1 MTSDVIG
8 KEKDKE
14 TLASLK
20 FKAELKLLPI
30 VLKAVRDVTCKY
42 GLDEASVR
50 DLELATEEACHN
62 VIEHAYEPGEDGY
75 YKVKIHREPTCFR
88 ITVRDQG
95 IPFNLQRLNEEEPTD
110 IGVRLMRACTD
121 EIRSKYLGK
130 RGKVVELIKNFP
142 FESVNNLEKST
153 TKIKS
158 SSVDLAPPSEKV
170 TLRLMSSNETV
181 SLARLIY
188 RVYGYTYPHEDIYYP
203 EKFASLI
210 KSGLVTSCVA
220 VNEQDE
226 IVGHLGVF
234 RETPEDHVG
243 ESALAAVDPR
253 YRGRG
258 LFPKM
263 KKMMMEE
270 ITSKGMLGLY
280 SRAVTVHEAS
290 QKSNVKMGAKE
301 TGFVLAHSPPT
312 TIFKKMKTETAN
324 IRRTVALFY
333 VPVVPNRK
341 QTVFLPYSHEKA
353 INKIYKHAQLP
364 RVVKKANPGDVKL
377 NSHSHIYSH
386 VLPEM
391 ASAFLRVNEYGVD
404 FIDELRLQVQ
414 DLCQRKIELIVLDLP
429 LKDPSTAI
437 LCPEIENLKF
447 FFCGIMPEYLDGDS
461 IRLQYLNNVAFDPE
475 SVDVYS
481 DFAQEIFN
489 YVVGEWQEHYQNNS
503 IKNISNKQVPMK

>member
-1 MTSDVIG
+1 MDSDTIDNKVN
-8 KEKDKE
+8 KE

-30 VLKAVRDVTCKY
+30 VLRAVRDVACRY

-62 VIEHAYEPGEDGY
+62 VIEHAYEPGEEGY

-88 ITVRDQG
+88 ITVRDEG
-95 IPFNLQRLNEEEPTD
+95 MPFNLQRLNEDEPSD

-130 RGKVVELIKNFP
+130 KGKVVELVKNFP
-142 FESVNNLEKST
+142 FESVAEVETTST
-153 TKIKS
+153 IGMS
-158 SSVDLAPPSEKV
+158 SEVDLAPRSEKV
-170 TLRLMSSNETV
+170 TLRLMRSDETI

-210 KSGLVTSCVA
+210 ESGLVTSCVA
-220 VNEQDE
+220 VNEEDE

-234 RETPEDHVG
+234 LETPEDHVG

-258 LFPKM
+258 LFPRM
-263 KKMMMEE
+263 KKMMMGEVA
-270 ITSKGMLGLY
+270 SKGILGLY
-280 SRAVTVHEAS
+280 SRAVTVHVAS

-312 TIFKKMKTETAN
+312 AIFKKMKTEVAD

-333 VPVVPNRK
+333 VPVVPDREQN
-341 QTVFLPYSHEKA
+341 VFLPHNHQEI
-353 INKIYKHAQLP
+353 INKIYKNAELP
-364 RVVKKANPGDVKL
+364 RMFKKADPEVDL
-377 NSHSHIYSH
+377 AHHSHIHSH

-391 ASAFLRVNEYGVD
+391 ASAFLRVNKFGVD

-414 DLCQRKIELIVLDLP
+414 DLKERKVELIVLDLP
-429 LKDPSTAI
+429 LKDPGTAI
-437 LCPEIENLKF
+437 LCPEIENMHF
-447 FFCGIMPEYLDGDS
+447 FFCGIMPEFLDGDS

-481 DFAQEIFN
+481 EFAQEIFD
-489 YVVGEWQEHYQNNS
+489 YVVGEWK
-503 IKNISNKQVPMK
+503 KNTGR

>member
-1 MTSDVIG
+1 MNSNTIEEG
-8 KEKDKE
+8 KMNKE

-30 VLKAVRDVTCKY
+30 VLRTVREVACRY
-42 GLDEASVR
+42 GLDEDSVR

-62 VIEHAYEPGEDGY
+62 VIEHAYEPGEEGY

-88 ITVRDQG
+88 ITVSDQG
-95 IPFNLQRLNEEEPTD
+95 MPFNLQRLNEDEPSD
-110 IGVRLMRACTD
+110 IGVKLMRACTD
-121 EIRSKYLGK
+121 EIKSKYLGK
-130 RGKVVELIKNFP
+130 NGKVVELVKNFP
-142 FESVNNLEKST
+142 FKTVDEVEKNPNQ
-153 TKIKS
+153 S
-158 SSVDLAPPSEKV
+158 SEVELAPTSEKV
-170 TLRLMSSNETV
+170 TLRLMRSDETV

-234 RETPEDHVG
+234 LETPEDHVG

-258 LFPKM
+258 LFPRM

-270 ITSKGMLGLY
+270 VASKGLLGLY
-280 SRAVTVHEAS
+280 SRAVTVHVAS

-312 TIFKKMKTETAN
+312 AIFKKMKTEVAN

-333 VPVVPNRK
+333 VPVAPDRK
-341 QTVFLPYSHEKA
+341 QTVFLPNAHHEIIK
-353 INKIYKHAQLP
+353 KIYEHTELP
-364 RVVKKANPGDVKL
+364 RVLKKVYPERVDLAP
-377 NSHSHIYSH
+377 HSHIHSH
-386 VLPEM
+386 ILPEM
-391 ASAFLRVNEYGVD
+391 ASAFLRVKEFGVD
-404 FIDELRLQVQ
+404 FIDELRLQVH
-414 DLCQRKIELIVLDLP
+414 DLKERKIELIVLDLP
-429 LKDPSTAI
+429 LKDPGTAI
-437 LCPEIENLKF
+437 LCPEIENMNF
-447 FFCGIMPEYLDGDS
+447 FFGGIMPEYLDGDS

-475 SVDVYS
+475 SVDIYS
-481 DFAQEIFN
+481 EFAQEIFD
-489 YVVGEWQEHYQNNS
+489 YVVEEWRKHYHAR
-503 IKNISNKQVPMK
+503 

>member
-1 MTSDVIG
+1 MDSDTVD
-8 KEKDKE
+8 KDKVDKE

-30 VLKAVRDVTCKY
+30 VLRAVRDVACRY

-62 VIEHAYEPGEDGY
+62 VIEHAYEPGEEGY
-75 YKVKIHREPTCFR
+75 YQVKIHREPTCFR

-95 IPFNLQRLNEEEPTD
+95 MPFNLQRLNDEEPSD
-110 IGVRLMRACTD
+110 IGVKLMRACTD

-130 RGKVVELIKNFP
+130 RGKVVELVKNFP
-142 FESVNNLEKST
+142 FESVNNIETSNTKSL
-153 TKIKS
+153 S
-158 SSVDLAPPSEKV
+158 SEVELAPASEKV
-170 TLRLMSSNETV
+170 ILRMMRPDETV

-210 KSGLVTSCVA
+210 ESGLVTSCVA

-226 IVGHLGVF
+226 IIGHLGVF
-234 RETPEDHVG
+234 LETPEDHVG

-258 LFPKM
+258 LFPRM

-270 ITSKGMLGLY
+270 VVSKGLLGLY
-280 SRAVTVHEAS
+280 SRAVTVHVAS

-312 TIFKKMKTETAN
+312 AIFKKMKTEIAN

-333 VPVVPNRK
+333 VPVAPDREE
-341 QTVFLPYSHEKA
+341 TVFLPNTHREI
-353 INKIYKHAQLP
+353 INKIYKHTELP
-364 RVVKKANPGDVKL
+364 RVFKQADPAKVDLAP
-377 NSHSHIYSH
+377 HSHIHSH
-386 VLPEM
+386 ILPEM
-391 ASAFLRVNEYGVD
+391 ASAFLRVKEFGVD

-414 DLCQRKIELIVLDLP
+414 DLKERKIELIVLDLP
-429 LKDPSTAI
+429 LKDPGTAI
-437 LCPEIENLKF
+437 LCPEIEKMNF

-461 IRLQYLNNVAFDPE
+461 IRLQHLNNVAFDPE

-481 DFAQEIFN
+481 EFAQEIFN
-489 YVVGEWQEHYQNNS
+489 YVVGEWKNHYRAG
-503 IKNISNKQVPMK
+503 

>member
-1 MTSDVIG
+1 MAMDTV
-8 KEKDKE
+8 DKE
-14 TLASLK
+14 NVNKEILASLK

-30 VLKAVRDVTCKY
+30 VLRAVRDVACRY
-42 GLDEASVR
+42 GLDEASIR

-62 VIEHAYEPGEDGY
+62 VIEHAYEPGEEGY

-88 ITVRDQG
+88 ITVRDEG
-95 IPFNLQRLNEEEPTD
+95 IPFNLQRLNENEPSD
-110 IGVRLMRACTD
+110 IGVKLMRACTD

-130 RGKVVELIKNFP
+130 KGKVVELVKNFP
-142 FESVNNLEKST
+142 FEPMDEVETTTMST
-153 TKIKS
+153 S
-158 SSVDLAPPSEKV
+158 SELDLAPPSEKV
-170 TLRLMSSNETV
+170 ILRLMRSDETV

-210 KSGLVTSCVA
+210 ESGLVTSCVA
-220 VNEQDE
+220 VNEKDE

-234 RETPEDHVG
+234 LETPEDHVG

-258 LFPKM
+258 LFPQM

-270 ITSKGMLGLY
+270 VASKGILGLY
-280 SRAVTVHEAS
+280 SRAVTVHVAS

-312 TIFKKMKTETAN
+312 AIFKKMKTEIAD

-333 VPVVPNRK
+333 VPVVHDRE
-341 QTVFLPYSHEKA
+341 QTVFLPYNHQKIIS
-353 INKIYKHAQLP
+353 KIYKHSELP
-364 RVVKKANPGDVKL
+364 RFFKKADPDNVNLAP
-377 NSHSHIYSH
+377 HSHIHSH
-386 VLPEM
+386 ILPEM
-391 ASAFLRVNEYGVD
+391 ASAFLRVKEFGVD
-404 FIDELRLQVQ
+404 FIDELRLQVR
-414 DLCQRKIELIVLDLP
+414 DLNERKTELIVLDLP
-429 LKDPSTAI
+429 LKDPGTAR
-437 LCPEIENLKF
+437 LCPEIEKMGF

-461 IRLQYLNNVAFDPE
+461 IRLQYLNNVTFDPE

-481 DFAQEIFN
+481 EFAHEVFH
-489 YVVGEWQEHYQNNS
+489 YVVGEWEKHYS
-503 IKNISNKQVPMK
+503 TGEL

>member
-1 MTSDVIG
+1 MDMDTVD
-8 KEKDKE
+8 KDKIDKE
-14 TLASLK
+14 ILASLK

-30 VLKAVRDVTCKY
+30 VLRAVRDVACRY
-42 GLDEASVR
+42 GLDESSVR

-62 VIEHAYEPGEDGY
+62 VIEHAYEPGEEGY

-88 ITVRDQG
+88 ITVRDEG
-95 IPFNLQRLNEEEPTD
+95 MPFNLQRLNEDEPSD

-130 RGKVVELIKNFP
+130 KGKVVELVKNFP
-142 FESVNNLEKST
+142 FESVAEVETNT
-153 TKIKS
+153 TIS
-158 SSVDLAPPSEKV
+158 SSSEVDLAPPSEKV
-170 TLRLMSSNETV
+170 TLRLMRSDETV

-210 KSGLVTSCVA
+210 ESGLVTSCVA

-234 RETPEDHVG
+234 LETPEDHVG
-243 ESALAAVDPR
+243 ESALAAVNPR

-258 LFPKM
+258 LFPRM

-270 ITSKGMLGLY
+270 VASKGILGLY
-280 SRAVTVHEAS
+280 SRAVTVHVAS

-312 TIFKKMKTETAN
+312 AIFKKMKTEVAD

-333 VPVVPNRK
+333 VPVVPDK
-341 QTVFLPYSHEKA
+341 EQTVFLPHNHQEIIS
-353 INKIYKHAQLP
+353 NIYKHAELQ
-364 RVVKKANPGDVKL
+364 RVFKKTYPDKVNLAP
-377 NSHSHIYSH
+377 HSHIHSH
-386 VLPEM
+386 ILPEM
-391 ASAFLRVNEYGVD
+391 ASAFLRVKEFGVD

-414 DLCQRKIELIVLDLP
+414 DLKERKVELIVLDLP
-429 LKDPSTAI
+429 LKDPGTAI
-437 LCPEIENLKF
+437 LCPKIENMNF

-481 DFAQEIFN
+481 EFAKELFN
-489 YVVGEWQEHYQNNS
+489 YVVGEWRKHYP
-503 IKNISNKQVPMK
+503 IGRL

>member
-341 QTVFLPYSHEKA
+341 QTVFLPYSHKKA

>member
-1 MTSDVIG
+1 MDSDSVDN
-8 KEKDKE
+8 KVNKE

-30 VLKAVRDVTCKY
+30 VLRAVRDVACRY

-62 VIEHAYEPGEDGY
+62 VIEHAYEPGEEGY

-88 ITVRDQG
+88 ITVRDEG
-95 IPFNLQRLNEEEPTD
+95 MPFNLQRLNEDEPTD

-130 RGKVVELIKNFP
+130 KGKVVELVKNFP
-142 FESVNNLEKST
+142 FESVAEVETST
-153 TKIKS
+153 TISMS
-158 SSVDLAPPSEKV
+158 SEVDLAPLSEIV
-170 TLRLMSSNETV
+170 TLRLMRSDETV

-210 KSGLVTSCVA
+210 ESGLVTSCVA

-234 RETPEDHVG
+234 LETPEDHVG

-258 LFPKM
+258 LFPRM

-270 ITSKGMLGLY
+270 VVSRGILGLY
-280 SRAVTVHEAS
+280 SRAVTVHVAS

-312 TIFKKMKTETAN
+312 AIFKKMKTEVAD

-333 VPVVPNRK
+333 VPVVPDRE
-341 QTVFLPYSHEKA
+341 QTVFLPHNHLEIIS
-353 INKIYKHAQLP
+353 KIYKHTELP
-364 RVVKKANPGDVKL
+364 RVFKKVDRDRVDLAP
-377 NSHSHIYSH
+377 HSHIHSH

-391 ASAFLRVNEYGVD
+391 ASAFLRVNEFGVD
-404 FIDELRLQVQ
+404 IIDELRLHVR
-414 DLCQRKIELIVLDLP
+414 DLKERKIELIVLDLP
-429 LKDPSTAI
+429 LNDPATAM
-437 LCPEIENLKF
+437 LCPEIENMNF
-447 FFCGIMPEYLDGDS
+447 FFCGIMPEFLDGDS

-481 DFAQEIFN
+481 EFAQEIFD
-489 YVVGEWQEHYQNNS
+489 YVVDEWKKHYQ
-503 IKNISNKQVPMK
+503 

>member
-142 FESVNNLEKST
+142 FESVNNLEKSPT
-153 TKIKS
+153 TIQS
-158 SSVDLAPPSEKV
+158 SSMDLAPSSEKV
-170 TLRLMSSNETV
+170 TLRLMRPDETV

-210 KSGLVTSCVA
+210 ESGLVTSCVA
-220 VNEQDE
+220 VNELDE

-234 RETPEDHVG
+234 LENPGDHVG

-258 LFPKM
+258 LFPQM

-270 ITSKGMLGLY
+270 VASKGILGLY
-280 SRAVTVHEAS
+280 SRAVTVHVAS

-312 TIFKKMKTETAN
+312 AIFKKMKTETAN

-333 VPVVPNRK
+333 VPVVPERE
-341 QTVFLPYSHEKA
+341 QTVFLPHPHGKI
-353 INKIYKHAQLP
+353 INKIYNHAELP
-364 RVVKKANPGDVKL
+364 RVFKKANPDNVKL
-377 NSHSHIYSH
+377 TPHSHIHSH
-386 VLPEM
+386 ILPEM
-391 ASAFLRVNEYGVD
+391 SSAFLRVNEFGVD

-414 DLCQRKIELIVLDLP
+414 DLSQRKIELIVLDLP
-429 LKDPSTAI
+429 LKDPNTAI
-437 LCPEIENLKF
+437 LFPEIEKLNF

-461 IRLQYLNNVAFDPE
+461 IRLQYLNSVAFDPE
-475 SVDVYS
+475 GVDVYS
-481 DFAQEIFN
+481 EFAQEIFD
-489 YVVGEWQEHYQNNS
+489 YVVGEWEKHYQTNDY
-503 IKNISNKQVPMK
+503 

>member
-1 MTSDVIG
+1 MNPDAVG
-8 KEKDKE
+8 KEKVGKE

-30 VLKAVRDVTCKY
+30 VLKAVRDVTCRY
-42 GLDEASVR
+42 GLDEDSVR

-62 VIEHAYEPGEDGY
+62 VIEHAYEPGEEGY

-95 IPFNLQRLNEEEPTD
+95 IPFNLNRLNEEEPSD

-130 RGKVVELIKNFP
+130 RGKVVELVKNFP
-142 FESVNNLEKST
+142 FESVNNMEKSP
-153 TKIKS
+153 TKIQS
-158 SSVDLAPPSEKV
+158 SSLDLAPPSEKV
-170 TLRLMSSNETV
+170 TLRLMRSDETV

-188 RVYGYTYPHEDIYYP
+188 RVYGYSYPHEDIYYP

-210 KSGLVTSCVA
+210 ESGLVTSCVA
-220 VNEQDE
+220 VNELDE

-234 RETPEDHVG
+234 LETPADHVG

-270 ITSKGMLGLY
+270 VASKGMLGLY
-280 SRAVTVHEAS
+280 SRAVTVHVAS

-312 TIFKKMKTETAN
+312 AIFKKMKTETAN

-333 VPVVPNRK
+333 VPVVPDRK
-341 QTVFLPYSHEKA
+341 QTVFLPYSHEKT
-353 INKIYKHAQLP
+353 INKIYKHTKIP
-364 RVVKKANPGDVKL
+364 RLFKKANPGDVKL
-377 NSHSHIYSH
+377 APHSHIYSH

-414 DLCQRKIELIVLDLP
+414 DLSLRKIELIVLDLP

-437 LCPEIENLKF
+437 LCPEIEKLNF

-481 DFAQEIFN
+481 EFAWEIFN
-489 YVVGEWQEHYQNNS
+489 YVVGEWSKHYQNGN
-503 IKNISNKQVPMK
+503 NKE

>member
-1 MTSDVIG
+1 MAPSTVDEPSTVDKNKV
-8 KEKDKE
+8 DKE
-14 TLASLK
+14 ILASLK

-30 VLKAVRDVTCKY
+30 VLRAVRDVACRY
-42 GLDEASVR
+42 GLDEISIR

-62 VIEHAYEPGEDGY
+62 VIEHAYEPGEEGY

-88 ITVRDQG
+88 ITVRDEG
-95 IPFNLQRLNEEEPTD
+95 MPFNLQRLNEDEPSD
-110 IGVRLMRACTD
+110 IGVKLMRACTD

-130 RGKVVELIKNFP
+130 RGKVVELVKNFP
-142 FESVNNLEKST
+142 FETVVDVEP
-153 TKIKS
+153 S
-158 SSVDLAPPSEKV
+158 SAISQPSNVELAPESEKV
-170 TLRLMSSNETV
+170 NLRLMRSDETV

-210 KSGLVTSCVA
+210 ESGLVTSCVA
-220 VNEQDE
+220 VNEEDD

-234 RETPEDHVG
+234 LETPEDHVG

-258 LFPKM
+258 LFPRM

-270 ITSKGMLGLY
+270 VASKGILGLY
-280 SRAVTVHEAS
+280 SRAVTVHVAS

-312 TIFKKMKTETAN
+312 AIFKKMKTEIAD

-333 VPVVPNRK
+333 VPVVPDRE
-341 QTVFLPYSHEKA
+341 QTVFLPHPHQMIIS
-353 INKIYKHAQLP
+353 KIYQHAKLP
-364 RVVKKANPGDVKL
+364 RVFKKADPDNVDLAP
-377 NSHSHIYSH
+377 HSHIYSH

-391 ASAFLRVNEYGVD
+391 ASAFLRVKEFGVD
-404 FIDELRLQVQ
+404 FLDELRLHVR
-414 DLCQRKIELIVLDLP
+414 DLKEQKIELIVLDLP
-429 LKDPSTAI
+429 LKDQGTAT
-437 LCPEIENLKF
+437 LYPKIEKMGF

-475 SVDVYS
+475 SVDIYS
-481 DFAQEIFN
+481 EFAHEIFD
-489 YVVGEWQEHYQNNS
+489 YVVAEWRKHY
-503 IKNISNKQVPMK
+503 